1 MTNLNDKKL
10 RQELIRGYL
19 NAETTLEEECLLA
32 DFLSDTDIAL
42 SAEEEDVLLML
53 QISNLIGRP
62 EISKEKA
69 DEFDRL
75 MQIGSKKS
83 KIVALR
89 WIVSAVAVIL
99 CVVLFWPVYPTDN
112 AGEHPELTMVIPTG
126 SNITSN
132 QEPRNISTNII
143 TEEQTL
149 NIEKTTKKKLAE
161 NRATEHKHCK
171 GSIRKQA
178 QTGTVKTQDI
188 STSEL
193 LETINILSDV
203 GTDDITITASSCNDG
218 FIIKTSTSNEPPSS
232 YMLKRCS
239 DGTSI
244 ELKSQ
249 LINF

>member
-1 MTNLNDKKL
+1 MTNLNDKKI
-10 RQELIRGYL
+10 RQELIRRYL
-19 NAETTLEEECLLA
+19 NAETTLEEERQLA

-53 QISNLIGRP
+53 QTSNLIGRP

-75 MQIGSKKS
+75 MQGGSKKS

-89 WIVSAVAVIL
+89 WIVSAVAAIM
-99 CVVLFWPVYPTDN
+99 CVVFFLSILHTDN
-112 AGEHPELTMVIPTG
+112 AKVQPE
-126 SNITSN
+126 
-132 QEPRNISTNII
+132 
-143 TEEQTL
+143 
-149 NIEKTTKKKLAE
+149 
-161 NRATEHKHCK
+161 
-171 GSIRKQA
+171 
-178 QTGTVKTQDI
+178 I

-193 LETINILSDV
+193 LEAINILSDL
-203 GTDDITITASSCNDG
+203 GADDMTITASSCNDG

-244 ELKSQ
+244 VLKSQ
-249 LINF
+249 LTNF